1 MRKEN
6 KIKVSVFC
14 GGRGSASIIKHFMGY
29 SNIELTL
36 LVNAYDDGKST
47 GELRR
52 LIPGFL
58 GPSDFRKNFSYL
70 IDFYSPEQQG
80 LYDLLEYRFKKNFS
94 KISFLNFS
102 LDCRSSDKRSFFF
115 EISNLI
121 TSIHTEKQEIILRS
135 IKIIA
140 NFISK
145 NEKSFNF
152 EDCSFGNLVF
162 GGFFLLNNNNFNA
175 CIGQYANLIN
185 SEVKICNVSV
195 GVNRKLV
202 ALKENGYFV
211 RSESGI
217 VNNQNRKKIR
227 QIFLVEEFFLNT
239 LKNIQKKHLIANQS
253 IPSISLEAKKAIVNS
268 DILIYGPGTQHS
280 SLYPSYMICHKAIK
294 VSKAKKYFILNLD
307 YDNDIY
313 NFKTKDIVK
322 KALFYLNDVKN
333 FYKTIDLIFVD
344 RLCKFNNLKLS
355 FQNAK
360 IILKDFRSN
369 HSKEIHS
376 GQKIY
381 DSIFLKKSNIE
392 KPSLLLFMD
401 LINVS
406 ASNNLLLDD
415 LLEIDW
421 IAYFKKVTIVIHSNT
436 FKIKNSKSLPK
447 NINIKI
453 VKSNTTFFEL
463 EIFKKWRN
471 DKKFDYLFSLS
482 GDGIFKMKDLIQN
495 YRVLKDSECAFLV
508 GSRSQDSYQHLDS
521 IKNVYGN
528 NFLLI
533 LLSRLSKKIM
543 TLVFYII
550 VGKFFTDPHTGFRLY
565 SKSKLS
571 NIKNYKF
578 KKMYSPTHLAKII
591 VQNQAHVIEV
601 PISYSIKKK
610 FTNKK
615 YRMIRYVKNLL
626 GVFC

>member
-70 IDFYSPEQQG
+70 IDFYSSEQQG

-202 ALKENGYFV
+202 ALKENG
-211 RSESGI
+211 
-217 VNNQNRKKIR
+217 
-227 QIFLVEEFFLNT
+227 
-239 LKNIQKKHLIANQS
+239 
-253 IPSISLEAKKAIVNS
+253 
-268 DILIYGPGTQHS
+268 
-280 SLYPSYMICHKAIK
+280 
-294 VSKAKKYFILNLD
+294 
-307 YDNDIY
+307 
-313 NFKTKDIVK
+313 
-322 KALFYLNDVKN
+322 
-333 FYKTIDLIFVD
+333 
-344 RLCKFNNLKLS
+344 
-355 FQNAK
+355 
-360 IILKDFRSN
+360 
-369 HSKEIHS
+369 
-376 GQKIY
+376 
-381 DSIFLKKSNIE
+381 
-392 KPSLLLFMD
+392 
-401 LINVS
+401 
-406 ASNNLLLDD
+406 
-415 LLEIDW
+415 
-421 IAYFKKVTIVIHSNT
+421 
-436 FKIKNSKSLPK
+436 
-447 NINIKI
+447 
-453 VKSNTTFFEL
+453 
-463 EIFKKWRN
+463 
-471 DKKFDYLFSLS
+471 
-482 GDGIFKMKDLIQN
+482 
-495 YRVLKDSECAFLV
+495 
-508 GSRSQDSYQHLDS
+508 
-521 IKNVYGN
+521 
-528 NFLLI
+528 
-533 LLSRLSKKIM
+533 
-543 TLVFYII
+543 
-550 VGKFFTDPHTGFRLY
+550 
-565 SKSKLS
+565 
-571 NIKNYKF
+571 
-578 KKMYSPTHLAKII
+578 
-591 VQNQAHVIEV
+591 
-601 PISYSIKKK
+601 
-610 FTNKK
+610 
-615 YRMIRYVKNLL
+615 
-626 GVFC
+626 